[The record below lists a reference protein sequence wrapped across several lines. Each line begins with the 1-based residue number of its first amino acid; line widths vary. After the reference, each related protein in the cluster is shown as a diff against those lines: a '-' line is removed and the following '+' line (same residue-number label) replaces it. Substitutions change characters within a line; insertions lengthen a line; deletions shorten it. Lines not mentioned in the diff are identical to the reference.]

1 MNATSCLDVI
11 NSLFNNPRLWQGRE
25 DQDVSKELSEKNQF
39 VCSTLTEAYLG
50 PCQTSMI
57 KLFCENGERFLV

>member
-39 VCSTLTEAYLG
+39 VCNSLTNIYLG
-50 PCQTSMI
+50 PGLAKI
-57 KLFCENGERFLV
+57 VNNF